1 MSRRRDILTSDLF
14 AWEPPKVAVG
24 YGEDVT
30 GRGALDNRISRAI
43 GRALKDA
50 KERGLTRVQVARAM
64 SDYLGRPISEDMLN
78 KWASEASDQH
88 RITLEAF
95 IALVDATGSH
105 DLIGVVTSGFGLVV
119 VPEKFKDLIELHMIE
134 EHEAEVVA
142 RKQALQARVRAR
154 R

>member
-1 MSRRRDILTSDLF
+1 MKRRADTLTPDLF

-50 KERGLTRVQVARAM
+50 KERGQSRDAIAKRM
-64 SDYLGRPISEDMLN
+64 STYLGRAISEDMLN
-78 KWASEASDQH
+78 KWASEASDTH

-95 IALVDATGSH
+95 IAMIDATEAH
-105 DLIGVVTSGFGLVV
+105 DLMGLVVSGFGFVA
-119 VPEKFKDLIELHMIE
+119 VPQQYKDLIEFNMIE
-134 EHEAEVVA
+134 EHEREV
-142 RKQALQARVRAR
+142 ALQKQVLLARMKAR